1 MAAGTLGEAVV
12 EILADIGSF
21 DEDVRRQL
29 QQSADAAAER
39 VQRDLDQINAAAAE
53 SGRRL
58 AESLGGGADQAADSI
73 GRMTRLGEEA
83 AQAFR
88 DLDADALARIQA
100 EAENTRREFLDLARA
115 ARAAEGAFAGM
126 DPAELEGIARAA
138 EDAARQ
144 TNDVGRQAQEAQRV
158 LAQFRGEEL
167 ERLAR
172 EAQDAADR
180 LQRLSRTP
188 LRRLAGEARDAGR
201 AILLAFRGSAAAAA
215 AALRRVD
222 SQNFNRLVGSAVR
235 AALAIRAAFDAA
247 RRDADFDSAG
257 KRAVTALRSIATAGL
272 RLAVVGSQLASL
284 VAVVGAVAA
293 ALAPTVG
300 ILAGLPAT
308 VLLAAGAL
316 ATLKVGLSG
325 IGDAFK
331 AAVGTDA
338 KAFEA
343 SIKNLAPSAQKVAKE
358 VRALKPALDGLKN
371 SVQGAL
377 FKPLIGQLTAV
388 ARNLGGPLRA
398 GMTATAAQFGRLGR
412 AATDFGKSASAVKLV
427 GGVFGTLK
435 AQIAGIKSGTITGL
449 LDAVARFTTS
459 TLPGFAGIGSS
470 LDSALKRL
478 TGFLDR
484 AATGGQAL
492 RWLEAGKAQFRQLG
506 AVAGDVA
513 SILGTVFASIQQ
525 ASGGALGQLKILTG
539 TVREFVDQAAQ
550 SGQLTQIF
558 QAINATAAAAA
569 PALGALLRGLAAI
582 APIVQDLSTRL
593 GPILTQAITGLVPA
607 IQGVLTGLVPVFDQL
622 GQAINTLATG
632 GGLTAFGQAVG
643 DLLAALA
650 PLLPTLAAII
660 NSGLLV
666 LSPILSGLAP
676 VLEAVANALRAI
688 AESPLGP
695 FLGVLAA
702 QFAVVFAVTGSAGLA
717 FRSLLPTLRLTG
729 TVLRLVGQAVLFLG
743 RALISAIIANPVV
756 AAIVAI
762 IAVIVIAYL
771 KVKVFRD
778 AVNAIGAALLTAGKA
793 ILGFGKSLVEAFQA
807 GGISGLIAKIGSSL
821 GNLGGLIGQ
830 GLGKVGSVIASG
842 LGTAFSAVISFFA
855 GLPGKAVSALA
866 TFGPVVLAAIASGLT
881 SAITFLAS
889 WSVKFLIFFLTLP
902 FKIAAAL
909 LQFGPTILGAIAS
922 GLGAVLLFIGNFI
935 VQVLAFF
942 ITLPFRILGA
952 LLSLALFLK
961 QPFITGVTAVISFL
975 GTAITAIINF
985 FVALP
990 GRIVAGLIA
999 LPGLLR
1005 AAAVSAWNSF
1015 KNATIS
1021 ATLATIA
1028 FVRALPGRVLAGL
1041 SALGSFLSRAASNAW
1056 NAFKARTI
1064 AGVQAAIAFI
1074 RTLPGKALAALNNF
1088 TARMGQL
1095 GRDIM
1100 TGLINGIKSLAG
1112 NLLSSI
1118 TGPIND
1124 AIGKAKSLLGIGSPS
1139 KVFHAIGSDTL
1150 QGFINGTTK
1159 KAKAAAAVFRRLVA
1173 DVIAIT
1179 GRGFVKGLTGNTTKI
1194 TSTIEKLVKAITK
1207 AFRGKKT
1214 NLDEVLIKQLD
1225 ATNKRLQ
1232 GLAKKRTALADL
1244 FKKATEFATSTTQA
1258 ARDFGAITN
1267 VTANDSGVLTGAGV
1281 AAQLEDRLKRIK
1293 KFQSDLAALT
1303 KRGLNKASLEQIVS
1317 QGIEQGGALASA
1329 LADSS
1334 NTTLNQINDT
1344 TKAINTAAAK
1354 LGKSTAD
1361 LFFDSGKNAGK
1372 GFLEGIKGQQ
1382 SEITKL
1388 MTKIAK
1394 DAAAA
1399 VRKTLKIK
1407 SPSKVMEG
1415 LGAFTIEGFLQGIG
1429 GLAPEVE
1436 RALESAVRV
1445 RDALARQLEANVS
1458 TGAVG
1463 SSAAAGTPA
1472 ALTAPATTGGDLAA
1486 LVDALNRLVASGAG
1500 GALGKQVEVN
1510 APITVNLPVADP
1522 NAVGQV
1528 VSSRVASIA
1537 NR

>member
-1 MAAGTLGEAVV
+1 MAAGSLGEAVV

-29 QQSADAAAER
+29 QASADAAAVR
-39 VQRDLDQINAAAAE
+39 VQHDLDQINAAAAE
-53 SGRRL
+53 SGRHL

-88 DLDADALARIQA
+88 DLDANALARIQA
-100 EAENTRREFLDLARA
+100 EAENTRREFVDLARA

-138 EDAARQ
+138 EDAAGQ
-144 TNDVGRQAQEAQRV
+144 TQEVGRRAQEAQRV
-158 LAQFRGEEL
+158 LAQFRGTEL

-172 EAQDAADR
+172 DAQDAADR
-180 LQRLSRTP
+180 LQRLARTP
-188 LRRLAGEARDAGR
+188 LRRIQGEARDAGR
-201 AILLAFRGSAAAAA
+201 AILTAFTSGAAAAED
-215 AALRRVD
+215 ALRRVD
-222 SQNFNRLVGSAVR
+222 NQRFNKIVRSAVV
-235 AALAIRAAFDAA
+235 AAVKIRAAFDAA
-247 RRDADFDSAG
+247 RKDSDFSAAS
-257 KRAVTALRSIATAGL
+257 KRAVTAFRTIALSAL
-272 RLAVVGSQLASL
+272 RLAAVGSALSSL
-284 VAVVGAVAA
+284 VTIVGAVGA

-300 ILAGLPAT
+300 ILAGIPAAA
-308 VLLAAGAL
+308 LLAAGAIG
-316 ATLKVGLSG
+316 TLKVGLIG
-325 IGDAFK
+325 VGDAFK
-331 AAVGTDA
+331 AAVGNDT
-338 KAFEA
+338 KAFEK
-343 SIKNLAPSAQKVAKE
+343 SIKNLAPSARQVAKE
-358 VRALKPALDGLKN
+358 VRGLKPALDGLKK

-377 FKPLIGQLTAV
+377 FAPLVGQLKAVTA
-388 ARNLGGPLRA
+388 NLGGPLKA
-398 GMTATAAQFGRLGR
+398 GMTGTASQFGRLAR

-427 GGVFGTLK
+427 NGVFGTLK
-435 AQIAGIKSGTITGL
+435 AQIAGIKSSTITGL
-449 LDAVARFTTS
+449 LNAISNFVRS
-459 TLPGFAGIGSS
+459 TLPGFAGLGAGIDGV
-470 LDSALKRL
+470 LQRL
-478 TGFLDR
+478 TAFLNK
-484 AATGGQAL
+484 AATGGKAL
-492 RWLEAGKAQFRQLG
+492 SWLQNGKKAIGDLAAGLGNIGTVIGSVFKAVQEAGAGSLADFRDATG
-506 AVAGDVA
+506 AAADFVSEAKNAA
-513 SILGTVFASIQQ
+513 SLV
-525 ASGGALGQLKILTG
+525 
-539 TVREFVDQAAQ
+539 E
-550 SGQLTQIF
+550 IF
-558 QAINATAAAAA
+558 KAINSTALAAA
-569 PALGALLRGLAAI
+569 PAASALAAGLAKI
-582 APIVQDLSTRL
+582 APTVQQLSLKL

-607 IQGVLTGLVPVFDQL
+607 IQGVLAGLLPAFDQL
-622 GQAINTLATG
+622 GRAVNTLATG

-643 DLLAALA
+643 QLIAALA

-660 NSGLLV
+660 SNGLLV
-666 LSPILSGLAP
+666 LSPILSALAP
-676 VLEAVANALRAI
+676 VLAAVASALRAI

-702 QFAVVFAVTGSAGLA
+702 QFAVVFAVTGSAGVA
-717 FRSLLPTLRLTG
+717 FKSLLPTLRLTG
-729 TVLRLVGQAVLFLG
+729 AALKLVGQGVLFLG

-778 AVNAIGAALLTAGKA
+778 AVNAIGQALLTAGKA
-793 ILGFGKSLVEAFQA
+793 ILGFGQSLVAAFKS

-842 LGTAFSAVISFFA
+842 LSTAFSAVISFFA
-855 GLPGKAVSALA
+855 SLPGKAVSALV
-866 TFGPVVLAAIASGLT
+866 TFGPTVLAAIVSGLT
-881 SAITFLAS
+881 SAITFLIS
-889 WSVKFLIFFLTLP
+889 WQIKFLLFFITLP
-902 FKIAAAL
+902 IKIVAAL
-909 LQFGPTILGAIAS
+909 IQFGPTILGAIAS

-990 GRIVAGLIA
+990 GRIVAGLVA
-999 LPGLLR
+999 LPGLLASAAVAAWNFFRSATVTAVTATISFVQSLPGRILSALASLTSFVGR
-1005 AAAVSAWNSF
+1005 AALNAWNSF
-1015 KNATIS
+1015 K
-1021 ATLATIA
+1021 
-1028 FVRALPGRVLAGL
+1028 
-1041 SALGSFLSRAASNAW
+1041 
-1056 NAFKARTI
+1056 ARTA
-1064 AGVQAAIAFI
+1064 AGISAAIAFI
-1074 RTLPGKALAALNNF
+1074 RTLPGKALAALNDF
-1088 TARMGQL
+1088 TVRMGQL

-1225 ATNKRLQ
+1225 ATNNRLQ
-1232 GLAKKRTALADL
+1232 GLAKKRTALAAL
-1244 FKKATEFATSTTQA
+1244 FKKATDFAASTTQA

-1329 LADSS
+1329 LAASS

-1372 GFLEGIKGQQ
+1372 GFLAGIKGQQ
-1382 SEITKL
+1382 AEITKL

-1429 GLAPEVE
+1429 DLAPEVE

-1445 RDALARQLEANVS
+1445 RDALARQLEANVA

-1472 ALTAPATTGGDLAA
+1472 ALTAPATTGSDLAA
-1486 LVDALNRLVASGAG
+1486 LVDALNRLVASSAG
-1500 GALGKQVEVN
+1500 GGLGKVTEVN